1 MFSAL
6 LSAINSLLYTTIA
19 FLLPLFFTA
28 KSLLR
33 QYTVTIVAPT
43 SFASASVDNAGG
55 EDESEVPSSFIET
68 SVNGFKAA
76 NAFVASPSA
85 AAASVNNSSWL
96 HYWAIL
102 ALVHCFTG
110 LYERLVLPFV
120 GNSLLYHSAKYAGL
134 YWLAKDEAKASRALW
149 TGLIAPFAVKYEKE
163 ADLFVQVVK
172 EQGKITLAKSAAS
185 LRQLRSKTIKTQ

>member
-1 MFSAL
+1 M
-6 LSAINSLLYTTIA
+6 
-19 FLLPLFFTA
+19 
-28 KSLLR
+28 
-33 QYTVTIVAPT
+33 
-43 SFASASVDNAGG
+43 
-55 EDESEVPSSFIET
+55 
-68 SVNGFKAA
+68 
-76 NAFVASPSA
+76 
-85 AAASVNNSSWL
+85 
-96 HYWAIL
+96 
-102 ALVHCFTG
+102 VHCFTG

-185 LRQLRSKTIKTQ
+185 FRQLRSKTIKTPQ

>member
-6 LSAINSLLYTTIA
+6 FSVINSLLYTTLA
-19 FLLPLFFTA
+19 FLIPLFFTA

-43 SFASASVDNAGG
+43 SFASAIVDNAAG
-55 EDESEVPSSFIET
+55 EDESEVPSRFIEP
-68 SVNGFKAA
+68 SVHGFKTA
-76 NAFVASPSA
+76 NAFVVSPSSA
-85 AAASVNNSSWL
+85 AAAANNSSWL
-96 HYWAIL
+96 YYWAIL

-120 GNSLLYHSAKYAGL
+120 GNSFLYHSAKFAGL

-163 ADLFVQVVK
+163 ADLFVQAVK
-172 EQGKITLAKSAAS
+172 EQSKITLAKSSAS